1 MRRSG
6 PVSSQRGPLLVL
18 TGSQERDPHP
28 SDQVAATPA
37 LRLGG
42 HTNRGVQG
50 AETAIAAPLDNLEKE
65 SIFETVCV
73 GMAEGAVVIAL
84 V

>member
-1 MRRSG
+1 MPCVGQVRSPPKG
-6 PVSSQRGPLLVL
+6 TLLVL
-18 TGSQERDPHP
+18 TESQERDPHP

-50 AETAIAAPLDNLEKE
+50 AETAIAASLDNLEKE
-65 SIFETVCV
+65 PISKLSV
-73 GMAEGAVVIAL
+73 
-84 V
+84 